1 MKMNLTTSEKNR
13 GFVRFL
19 LMSLLLSILILPA
32 HAQDRVTV
40 SGQLTDSSQTPLIG
54 ASVIEKGTT
63 NGVTTDADGR
73 YQISVK
79 PDGVIDFSFIGYKP
93 QSLAV
98 MNRTEINVTME
109 EDATM
114 IGEVVAIGYGSQRK
128 EDLSMAVST
137 VKVDDAARSR
147 AADLGTLLQGRMPGV
162 TIQQSGD
169 PLQKASFTV
178 RGRGSKGND
187 DGMDKSAA
195 YSRDNIGPTSGDGVL
210 VVVDGVPGAPYMAED
225 IETITILKDA
235 ASAAIYGA
243 SVGSSGVIL
252 ITTRQAQ
259 AGKARVNVNVS
270 VGFERSM
277 NLPTM
282 LNAQQ
287 FCDVWGKAVE
297 NSPGSSLPNLAN
309 PQVYAGA
316 NVTRTDWLDEI
327 FRTGLTQHYAVSI
340 TGGSETLSSILSVTY
355 DKKEGTLLNTWSQ
368 ALGAKLH
375 TEFKP
380 VKWLK
385 LSERVNFEYSNGQ
398 GNISTSHTGPIYG
411 AMWFPASA
419 SVYDRDANG
428 NIVYGND
435 GKPKWGGIAS
445 SADMASGVEGPNI
458 VNPVAQL
465 ETMHR
470 RYPRTKIF
478 STTSL
483 EIKPITSLTLKSEFT
498 ADLDMREEDEFS
510 PVIDVPGGSSTS
522 SREQFNY
529 NNFHYLWETTAT
541 YAQVF
546 GRHHISAM
554 AGFTTD
560 YKKFRYRDF
569 RTQGYGSND
578 DHNLVWGAAGS
589 WTKNPNED
597 LVDYS
602 MVSFLARLGYSFDD
616 RYFLTGSIRRDA
628 SSKLPAA
635 KNYDWFP
642 AISGSWKLSSEKF
655 FQNAGLNKVFD
666 LVKFRAGWGKVGN
679 VDLYNLP
686 NPTSIPLSIYP
697 DGSLI
702 GGTTHYGTYLA
713 TIPNTDARW
722 ETTVQTSA
730 GLDLTMLHNTLEVS
744 VDYYNK
750 ETKDLVDYLT
760 IPPQMGVENAPLGNM
775 GHVINKGWEFS
786 VSYRNSA
793 AQGKFNYNVWGTF
806 STNKG
811 YVEDYGPQPLVR
823 HKNPTI
829 NSTEILYSGK
839 GHPWYSYYI
848 YRTDGIFRSQDE
860 IDRHISKDSETGEV
874 KMLQPNAKVG
884 DLRFIDT
891 NGDGVINDDDRVLTG
906 SYTPKQTFSFGGSF
920 DWKGFDFS
928 FMFQGV
934 AGNYIYNGTKQLGMN
949 GRQDMGNLTTDVYNT
964 WDFRPMDSKYPR
976 LGLSGDSNGNYIKFS
991 DIFLEK
997 GDYLR
1002 LKNITLGYTLP
1013 KHISRHIGME
1023 KGSVRVYLSIDNVAT
1038 ITGYSGTDP
1047 EVGNYGLD
1055 SGIYPTSRFF
1065 NFGVNINF

>member
-13 GFVRFL
+13 GLVRFL

-187 DGMDKSAA
+187 DGTDKSAA

-428 NIVYGND
+428 NIVYGDD

-560 YKKFRYRDF
+560 YKKLHFRDF

-597 LVDYS
+597 IVDYS
-602 MVSFLARLGYSFDD
+602 MVSFLARLGFV
-616 RYFLTGSIRRDA
+616 RRPLFPHRKHPSGRIVETA
-628 SSKLPAA
+628 RSKELRLVPGHFGIVETLLGEI
-635 KNYDWFP
+635 FP
-642 AISGSWKLSSEKF
+642 EC
-655 FQNAGLNKVFD
+655 
-666 LVKFRAGWGKVGN
+666 
-679 VDLYNLP
+679 
-686 NPTSIPLSIYP
+686 
-697 DGSLI
+697 
-702 GGTTHYGTYLA
+702 
-713 TIPNTDARW
+713 
-722 ETTVQTSA
+722 
-730 GLDLTMLHNTLEVS
+730 
-744 VDYYNK
+744 
-750 ETKDLVDYLT
+750 
-760 IPPQMGVENAPLGNM
+760 
-775 GHVINKGWEFS
+775 
-786 VSYRNSA
+786 
-793 AQGKFNYNVWGTF
+793 
-806 STNKG
+806 
-811 YVEDYGPQPLVR
+811 
-823 HKNPTI
+823 
-829 NSTEILYSGK
+829 
-839 GHPWYSYYI
+839 
-848 YRTDGIFRSQDE
+848 RSQQGLRPRE
-860 IDRHISKDSETGEV
+860 I
-874 KMLQPNAKVG
+874 PC
-884 DLRFIDT
+884 
-891 NGDGVINDDDRVLTG
+891 
-906 SYTPKQTFSFGGSF
+906 
-920 DWKGFDFS
+920 
-928 FMFQGV
+928 
-934 AGNYIYNGTKQLGMN
+934 
-949 GRQDMGNLTTDVYNT
+949 
-964 WDFRPMDSKYPR
+964 R
-976 LGLSGDSNGNYIKFS
+976 LG
-991 DIFLEK
+991 
-997 GDYLR
+997 
-1002 LKNITLGYTLP
+1002 
-1013 KHISRHIGME
+1013 
-1023 KGSVRVYLSIDNVAT
+1023 
-1038 ITGYSGTDP
+1038 
-1047 EVGNYGLD
+1047 
-1055 SGIYPTSRFF
+1055 
-1065 NFGVNINF
+1065 

>member
-13 GFVRFL
+13 GLVRFL
-19 LMSLLLSILILPA
+19 LMSLLLGILILPA
-32 HAQDRVTV
+32 QAQNRVTV

-63 NGVTTDADGR
+63 NGVTTDAEGR
-73 YQISVK
+73 YQISVN

-109 EDATM
+109 DDATM

-169 PLQKASFTV
+169 PLRKATFTV

-187 DGMDKSAA
+187 DGMNKSA
-195 YSRDNIGPTSGDGVL
+195 SLSTDNIGPTSGDGVL
-210 VVVDGVPGAPYMAED
+210 IVVDGVPNAPYMAED

-243 SVGSSGVIL
+243 SVGSSGVVL
-252 ITTRQAQ
+252 ITTRKAQ

-270 VGFERSM
+270 IGFERTM

-282 LNAQQ
+282 LNASQ
-287 FCDVWGKAVE
+287 FCEVWGKAVE
-297 NSPGSSLPNLAN
+297 NSANGSLPNLAN
-309 PQVYAGA
+309 PKVYAGA
-316 NVTRTDWLDEI
+316 NITRTNWLDEI
-327 FRTGLTQHYAVSI
+327 FRTGLTQHYAASI
-340 TGGSETLSSILSVTY
+340 TGGSETLSSIFSVTY

-368 ALGAKLH
+368 ALGAKLN
-375 TEFKP
+375 TEFRP
-380 VKWLK
+380 LKWLK
-385 LSERVNFEYSNGQ
+385 ISERVNFEYSDGQ
-398 GNISTSHTGPIYG
+398 GRVSTSHTGPILG
-411 AMWFPASA
+411 ALWFPSSA
-419 SVYDRDANG
+419 SLYDYDADG
-428 NIVYGND
+428 NLIYGDD
-435 GKPKWGGIAS
+435 GKPKWGGIATS
-445 SADMASGVEGPNI
+445 VDMANGVAGPNV

-465 ETMHR
+465 ETMRR
-470 RYPRTKIF
+470 RYPRTKVF

-498 ADLDMREEDEFS
+498 ADLDIREEDEFTAAL
-510 PVIDVPGGSSTS
+510 DVPGGSAIAT
-522 SREQFNY
+522 REQFNY

-541 YAQVF
+541 WAEVF

-560 YKKFRYRDF
+560 YKKYRYRDF
-569 RTQGYGSND
+569 RTQGYESD
-578 DHNLVWGAAGS
+578 DEHNLIWTGAGA
-589 WTKNPNED
+589 WTKNPVED
-597 LVDYS
+597 VKDYS
-602 MVSFLARLGYSFDD
+602 MVSFLARVGYSFAD
-616 RYFLTGSIRRDA
+616 RYFFTGSIRRDA
-628 SSKLPAA
+628 SSKLPSS

-642 AISGSWKLSSEKF
+642 AVSGSWKLSSEKF
-655 FQNAGLNKVFD
+655 FENSGLGNIFD
-666 LVKFRAGWGKVGN
+666 LVKIRAGWGKVGN
-679 VDLYNLP
+679 VDLYNMASA
-686 NPTSIPLSIYP
+686 TDIPLLTYP

-702 GGTTHYGTYLA
+702 GGTTHYGTYLP
-713 TIPNTDARW
+713 TIPNTGARW

-730 GLDLTMLHNTLEVS
+730 GIDLTLFKNTLEIS
-744 VDYYNK
+744 VDYYDK
-750 ETKDLVDYLT
+750 ETRDLVDYLP
-760 IPPQMGVENAPLGNM
+760 IPPQMGVPEAPMGNM

-786 VSYRNSA
+786 ASYKNSA
-793 AQGKFNYNVWGTF
+793 AHGKLNYNIWGTF

-811 YVEDYGPQPLVR
+811 YVKDYGPQPLIR
-823 HKNPTI
+823 HDNPNI
-829 NSTEILYSGK
+829 DSRPILYSGK
-839 GHPWYSYYI
+839 DYPWYSYRI
-848 YRTDGIFRSQDE
+848 YRTNGIFRSQSD
-860 IDRHISKDSETGEV
+860 IDRNIYKDPETGEAR
-874 KMLQPNAKVG
+874 LIQPDAKVG
-884 DLRFIDT
+884 DLIYVDT
-891 NGDGVINDDDRVLTG
+891 NGDGVINDEDRVLTG
-906 SYTPKQTFSFGGSF
+906 SYTPKQSYSFGASF

-934 AGNYIYNGTKQLGMN
+934 AGNYVYNGTKQLAMN
-949 GRQDMGNLTTDVYNT
+949 GHQEMGNLISDVYNT
-964 WDFRPMDSKYPR
+964 WDFKPENSKYPR
-976 LGLSGDSNGNYIKFS
+976 LGIAEDQNGNYQKFS

-1013 KHISRHIGME
+1013 KHISRYVGLE
-1023 KGSVRVYLSIDNVAT
+1023 NGSLRVYVSVDNVAT
-1038 ITGYSGTDP
+1038 ITGYSGIDP

-1055 SGIYPTSRFF
+1055 SGIYPVSRFF